1 VVELVPLVLELQTQA
16 VAVAVEPFLDTAVMV
31 AQVDQVL

>member
-1 VVELVPLVLELQTQA
+1 VVELVPSVLELQTQA
-16 VAVAVEPFLDTAVMV
+16 VVAVVEPFLDTAAMV